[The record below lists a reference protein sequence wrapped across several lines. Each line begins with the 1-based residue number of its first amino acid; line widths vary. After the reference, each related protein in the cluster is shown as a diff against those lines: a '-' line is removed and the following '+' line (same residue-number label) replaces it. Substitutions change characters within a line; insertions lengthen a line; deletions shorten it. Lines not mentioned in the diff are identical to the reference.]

1 MTSAPP
7 HEGPPV
13 LFFCMQNAD
22 DVYNELTTLLHSTP
36 SKVLEID
43 ILPTLPSSS
52 SSSSSC
58 PQIQYSAPDHALG
71 ITKVALIQCFV
82 IARTK
87 FFAGKDRLCAGEDET
102 GGKEQ
107 DVWRATSVM
116 LLWDPNYSTVINWR
130 KRIMLRSVGGW
141 QGGEGTCEEGI
152 SQGDRKREILE
163 QELLFLES
171 LLTSPLPKH
180 TKSSTLWAHRLWLFR
195 TFWLADFVGLWGGE
209 DGGSKRYIQ
218 STRRDYR
225 EMDAFSLWERELAV
239 VMKAG
244 ERHPRNYYA
253 WNYARELL
261 DRLVNSELCLTV
273 QKHSLAEQTL
283 ERTKKWCFMHPRD
296 ISGWTFLLWVL
307 ELVFTKVGD
316 EKRENTV
323 RVIIWE
329 TTGFMRKY
337 DWRGESVEWFLKN
350 AERLAAHQT

>member
-1 MTSAPP
+1 
-7 HEGPPV
+7 
-13 LFFCMQNAD
+13 MQNAD
-22 DVYNELTTLLHSTP
+22 DIYDELTTLLHSIP
-36 SKVLEID
+36 SRVLEID
-43 ILPTLPSSS
+43 ILPILPSSS

-71 ITKVALIQCFV
+71 ITKAALIQCFV
-82 IARTK
+82 IARTN
-87 FFAGKDRLCAGEDET
+87 FFAGKDRLRAAGEDET

-107 DVWRATSVM
+107 DVVWQATSVM

-130 KRIMLRSVGGW
+130 KRVLLRSVGGW
-141 QGGEGTCEEGI
+141 QGGEGTLCEDGI
-152 SQGDRKREILE
+152 FQGDRKREILE

-171 LLTSPLPKH
+171 LVTSPLPKH

-195 TFWLADFVGLWGGE
+195 TFLLADLVGLRGGE
-209 DGGSKRYIQ
+209 DGGSKRYVQ

-225 EMDAFSLWERELAV
+225 EMDAFGLWEGELAV

-253 WNYARELL
+253 WNYARGLL
-261 DRLVNSELCLTV
+261 DLLVTFELCLAA
-273 QKHSLAEQTL
+273 QKHILTEQTL
-283 ERTKKWCFMHPRD
+283 ERMKKWCFMHPRD

-316 EKRENTV
+316 EKREDTV

-329 TTGFMRKY
+329 TTVFIGKY